1 MSNKIAVIYWSGTGN
16 TETMAQNVKKGIE
29 NAGGEADIFDVSSF
43 DVANINNYSKVALGC
58 PAMGAEVLEE
68 SEFQPFYDSIR
79 GSLSGKKVALFGSYD
94 WGDGEWM
101 RIWQDDVKDT
111 GASLVKD
118 GLITNLTPDDDAID
132 ECKSLGEALLKA

>member
-1 MSNKIAVIYWSGTGN
+1 MSNKIGIIYWSGTGN
-16 TETMAQNVKKGIE
+16 TELMAQNVKKGIE
-29 NAGGEADIFDVSSF
+29 NAGGEADIFSVSDF
-43 DVANINNYSKVALGC
+43 DAANINNYSKIALGC

-68 SEFQPFYDSIR
+68 SEFQPFYDSVK

-101 RIWQDDVKDT
+101 RTWQEDVSYA

-118 GLITNLTPDDDAID
+118 GLIVNLTPDDNAVS
-132 ECKSLGEALLKA
+132 ECVSLGEALVKA

>member
-1 MSNKIAVIYWSGTGN
+1 MSDKIAVIYWSGTGN
-16 TETMAQNVKKGIE
+16 TEIMAQNVQKGIE
-29 NAGGEADIFDVSSF
+29 NAGGNAELFSVSSF
-43 DVANINNYSKVALGC
+43 NTSDIDNYSKLALGC

-68 SEFQPFYDSIR
+68 SEFQPFYDSIKDR
-79 GSLSGKKVALFGSYD
+79 LSNKKVALFGSYD

-101 RIWQDDVKDT
+101 RIWQEDVSSS

-118 GLITNLTPDDDAID
+118 GLIANLTPDDSAVD

>member
-1 MSNKIAVIYWSGTGN
+1 MNDKIAVIYWSGTGN
-16 TETMAQNVKKGIE
+16 TETMAENVKKGIE
-29 NAGGEADIFDVSSF
+29 NSGGNADIFNVSSF
-43 DVANINNYSKVALGC
+43 DIGNINNYSKLALGC

-79 GSLSGKKVALFGSYD
+79 GSLTGKKVALFGSYD

-101 RIWQDDVKDT
+101 RNWQEDVSSA

-118 GLITNLTPDDDAID
+118 GLIANLTPDDKALD
-132 ECKSLGEALLKA
+132 ECKYLGEALLKA

>member
-1 MSNKIAVIYWSGTGN
+1 MSNKIGIIYWSGTGN
-16 TETMAQNVKKGIE
+16 TELMAQNVKKGIE
-29 NAGGEADIFDVSSF
+29 NAGGEADIFSVSSF
-43 DVANINNYSKVALGC
+43 DVANINNYSKIALGC

-101 RIWQDDVKDT
+101 RTWQEDVSSA

-118 GLITNLTPDDDAID
+118 GLIVNLTPDDNAVS
-132 ECKSLGEALLKA
+132 ECVSLGEALVKA